1 MALSDAGVSRT
12 GNERQFI
19 ASRRPVA
26 LVSSATVYSFDGHG
40 KRQRV
45 SSSAPQLADSGVRTP
60 AARGS
65 GPITSGAHDRNDTA
79 TDTTTAKARSTAGNQ
94 AMRRRGVEWRAR
106 TLCIRR
112 EVFFDGAMLLAL
124 LILAAAPKT
133 DAKLVGTWQLGGESF
148 MTLNANG
155 AGVMEGDAIKWK
167 ADGATLTIT
176 DDQGEAEQLA
186 YKVEGDALTINLGG
200 MPIQLTRGGGAVKKV
215 SQKQRNDEDAAAL
228 AMAQQFLAQQQQVQQ
243 QPKGKQGAQPQPA
256 GNDQLSRL
264 LLSSNWCWLRY
275 SNGNSYTQKVHFNA
289 NGTWQDFSE
298 SDIYSNN
305 YGTVAQATGNR
316 TNGGQWAVK
325 GGQFY
330 LSSPENPQLVP
341 VPLTITRNSNGY
353 PIITADGRE
362 YSMCN

>member
-1 MALSDAGVSRT
+1 
-12 GNERQFI
+12 
-19 ASRRPVA
+19 
-26 LVSSATVYSFDGHG
+26 
-40 KRQRV
+40 
-45 SSSAPQLADSGVRTP
+45 
-60 AARGS
+60 
-65 GPITSGAHDRNDTA
+65 
-79 TDTTTAKARSTAGNQ
+79 
-94 AMRRRGVEWRAR
+94 
-106 TLCIRR
+106 
-112 EVFFDGAMLLAL
+112 MLLAL
-124 LILAAAPKT
+124 LILAAAPKQ
-133 DAKLVGTWQLGGESF
+133 DPKLVGTWRMNGESF

-155 AGVMEGDAIKWK
+155 TGVMEGDSIKWK
-167 ADGATLTIT
+167 SDGAKLTIT
-176 DDQGEAEQLA
+176 DEEGEAE
-186 YKVEGDALTINLGG
+186 TISYSFQGETLSINMGG
-200 MPIQLTRGGGAVKKV
+200 MSLPLTKGGAPVKKEARAKNE
-215 SQKQRNDEDAAAL
+215 SDDDAAM
-228 AMAQQFLAQQQQVQQ
+228 AMAQQWMAQQQQGQGQGQPGQQ
-243 QPKGKQGAQPQPA
+243 QPAAPKKGGAVAPQPA

-325 GGQFY
+325 NGQFY
-330 LSSPENPQLVP
+330 LSSPENPQLQL